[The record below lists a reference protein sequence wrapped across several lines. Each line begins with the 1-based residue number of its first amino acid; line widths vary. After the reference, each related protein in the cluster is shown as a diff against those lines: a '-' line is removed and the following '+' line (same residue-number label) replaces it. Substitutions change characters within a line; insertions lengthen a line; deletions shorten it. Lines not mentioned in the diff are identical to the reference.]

1 MDIIF
6 LLVPVVV
13 LLIAATI
20 IVRRWRGWWRA
31 TAVVPLGGSAL
42 AVVSLRGYIWSHNW
56 SGYDAVLR
64 FVSIVAATYFL
75 IGIIVVARAAARARS
90 TESRPASR

>member
-6 LLVPVVV
+6 LLAPIVV

-42 AVVSLRGYIWSHNW
+42 AVVSLLATMRQLNARRRRLSNLGKGGPD
-56 SGYDAVLR
+56 SGAVTTLR
-64 FVSIVAATYFL
+64 SRAT
-75 IGIIVVARAAARARS
+75 VV
-90 TESRPASR
+90 